1 MTWRAKLLDL
11 MTSIDDTRDS
21 TMSER
26 RGELS
31 IDIAFAL
38 PLMMTVVLLQRLIRI
53 EWEIEA
59 SISIGFVSP
68 S

>member
-1 MTWRAKLLDL
+1 MTWRAKLGDL
-11 MTSIDDTRDS
+11 MTSIDETSDS

-31 IDIAFAL
+31 MEIAFAL
-38 PLMMTVVLLQRLIRI
+38 PLMITVVLLQRLMRM
-53 EWEIEA
+53 EWEMEA
-59 SISIGFVSP
+59 SISIGLVSP